1 VGGRSSYLSSDE
13 SAKPIPVSAA
23 EAISKKYG
31 FDQVVIIA
39 RKVGAGPDQ
48 IAEHVTT
55 YGKDKANCDVAA
67 QMGNFLKYKVMSWL
81 TRNEIP
87 SDPNKP
93 FEKI

>member
-13 SAKPIPVSAA
+13 SAKLIPISVA

-39 RKVGAGPDQ
+39 RKVDAGPEK

-55 YGKDKANCDVAA
+55 YGKDKVNCTVAA
-67 QMGNFLKYKVMSWL
+67 QIGDFLKYKIMSWTTPKDVRDVL
-81 TRNEIP
+81 T
-87 SDPNKP
+87 
-93 FEKI
+93 